1 MTSTKPSS
9 KFLQSLSTLFM
20 PKSKLKTP
28 KASISKASISKASK
42 SKSSKSKSP
51 IIKIRKKLEDI
62 NPLPS
67 VKKSKIK
74 KKMVLKRLPIKIQ
87 DIKNILNIP
96 FNKIDYNNITIKSL
110 LYDKYTS
117 DYKKNLELLRE
128 QLEQGRDGEYKEY
141 YNYLD
146 KIRTHLNKYDIYNM
160 ARDVKNED
168 STKYYN
174 ELKYLLSTY
183 DPLNMSSEQLIKL
196 KNCLYSNKCIT
207 LYNNIIIYE
216 FREAI
221 THKSDDRVTKNTLK
235 NKLKA
240 NIVSYYAIQ
249 FISTIINNL
258 YLHMLN
264 GNIIQKI
271 ELINTLTDDHTN
283 ILVNNPRNDNVSKDS
298 NMLNSSSLDSKTYV
312 RVKRNKE
319 REVYLEYLKNNKGYT
334 NEINDRDV
342 ITMEEWNE
350 LPLSRLRKVIK
361 ISYVDN
367 EKSFCYA
374 HDSTALY
381 RLWKKNYNNYRDFIN
396 PISQKPFTEE
406 DMNTILITVGN
417 RDFRY
422 DDVDEYASAINTRH
436 DVNFITSRTEIDGVN
451 YWEIKIIYLIAKGIR
466 IYKSN
471 PENFRLIRITI
482 KADMENIVNLLD
494 EIYSLYTSNKILGKM
509 IPFKIHPAFVK
520 HNFTTI
526 DKESDYKSFYNMVFA
541 Q

>member
-1 MTSTKPSS
+1 
-9 KFLQSLSTLFM
+9 
-20 PKSKLKTP
+20 
-28 KASISKASISKASK
+28 
-42 SKSSKSKSP
+42 
-51 IIKIRKKLEDI
+51 
-62 NPLPS
+62 
-67 VKKSKIK
+67 
-74 KKMVLKRLPIKIQ
+74 
-87 DIKNILNIP
+87 
-96 FNKIDYNNITIKSL
+96 
-110 LYDKYTS
+110 
-117 DYKKNLELLRE
+117 
-128 QLEQGRDGEYKEY
+128 
-141 YNYLD
+141 
-146 KIRTHLNKYDIYNM
+146 
-160 ARDVKNED
+160 
-168 STKYYN
+168 
-174 ELKYLLSTY
+174 
-183 DPLNMSSEQLIKL
+183 
-196 KNCLYSNKCIT
+196 
-207 LYNNIIIYE
+207 
-216 FREAI
+216 
-221 THKSDDRVTKNTLK
+221 
-235 NKLKA
+235 
-240 NIVSYYAIQ
+240 
-249 FISTIINNL
+249 
-258 YLHMLN
+258 MLN

-271 ELINTLTDDHTN
+271 ELINTLADDHTN

-334 NEINDRDV
+334 NEINESDV

-350 LPLSRLRKVIK
+350 MPLSRLRKVIK

-367 EKSFCYA
+367 GKSFCYA
-374 HDSTALY
+374 HDST
-381 RLWKKNYNNYRDFIN
+381 
-396 PISQKPFTEE
+396 
-406 DMNTILITVGN
+406 DMNTILITLGK

-422 DDVDEYASAINTRH
+422 DDVDDYASAINTRH

-451 YWEIKIIYLIAKGIR
+451 YWEIKIIYLIAKGVR

>member
-1 MTSTKPSS
+1 MTSSKPSS

-28 KASISKASISKASK
+28 KASV
-42 SKSSKSKSP
+42 SKSSKSKASVSKSSVV
-51 IIKIRKKLEDI
+51 KIRKKLKDI
-62 NPLPS
+62 KPLPS
-67 VKKSKIK
+67 VKKSKMKNKI
-74 KKMVLKRLPIKIQ
+74 VFKRLPIKIQ

-96 FNKIDYNNITIKSL
+96 FNKIDYNKIIIKSL
-110 LYDKYTS
+110 LNDKYTS
-117 DYKKNLELLRE
+117 DYQKNLELLRE
-128 QLEQGRDGEYKEY
+128 QLEHGKDGVYKEY

-160 ARDVKNED
+160 TRDVKNED

-174 ELKYLLSTY
+174 ELKYLLSSY
-183 DPLNMSSEQLIKL
+183 DPLNMTSEQLIKL
-196 KNCLYSNKCIT
+196 KNCLYCNKCIT

-221 THKSDDRVTKNTLK
+221 IHKSDDRVTKNTLK
-235 NKLKA
+235 NKLRT
-240 NIVSYYAIQ
+240 NIETYYAIQ
-249 FISTIINNL
+249 FVSKIINNL

-271 ELINTLTDDHTN
+271 ELINTLTDDHNN
-283 ILVNNPRNDNVSKDS
+283 ILVNNPQKDNVSKDS

-319 REVYLEYLKNNKGYT
+319 REVYLAYLKNNRGYT
-334 NEINDRDV
+334 NEINDSDV

-350 LPLSRLRKVIK
+350 MSLSRLRKVIK

-367 EKSFCYA
+367 GKSFCYA

-381 RLWKKNYNNYRDFIN
+381 RLWKNSYNNYKDFIN
-396 PISQKPFTEE
+396 PISQKPFSEE
-406 DMNTILITVGN
+406 DMNTILITLGK

-422 DDVDEYASAINTRH
+422 DEVDEYAGSINTRH
-436 DVNFITSRTEIDGVN
+436 DVNFIISRTEIEGIN
-451 YWEIKIIYLIAKGIR
+451 YWEIKILFLIAKGVR
-466 IYKSN
+466 IYRSN

-482 KADMENIVNLLD
+482 KADMENIENLLD
-494 EIYSLYTSNKILGKM
+494 EIYSLYISNKILGKM

-526 DKESDYKSFYNMVFA
+526 NNASDYKNFYNMVFA